1 MIECF
6 LFFVLF
12 IEEPLRGQK
21 KRKREKELEKEGTH
35 NTLFIYC
42 HTFLKEQDFVL
53 SRDTQYQRSF
63 FPFNSITEEPSGTE
77 QKRQK
82 VKKKM
87 AEGTLYSLLR
97 YL

>member
-21 KRKREKELEKEGTH
+21 ERKRKKELEKEKGTH

-42 HTFLKEQDFVL
+42 HTILKEQDFVL

-63 FPFNSITEEPSGTE
+63 FSFNFITEEPSGTE

-87 AEGTLYSLLR
+87 TQGTLHSLL
-97 YL
+97 

>member
-1 MIECF
+1 MIEFF

-21 KRKREKELEKEGTH
+21 ERKREKELEKEEGTH

-42 HTFLKEQDFVL
+42 HTFLKEQDFIL
-53 SRDTQYQRSF
+53 SCDTQHQISF
-63 FPFNSITEEPSGTE
+63 FSFIFITGEPSGTE
-77 QKRQK
+77 KKRRK

-87 AEGTLYSLLR
+87 TEGTLHSLL
-97 YL
+97 